1 MDSADA
7 NGINFAP
14 SHDIVHFCV
23 RELGTSSDA
32 YPVFALRRFSE
43 QVLTVRSLICSSC
56 DARFRAPSHNIRHFC
71 VRELGA
77 MSKINSALSIRV
89 SEELGSILRWLIYSL
104 LHAPLLSDLTAE
116 MAILRPV
123 RGRGDSCSQY
133 APEEQRKMFDGGP
146 ACMLHSYLRQLHLP
160 IRPQEICCVRFDD
173 WPLADER
180 PEEL

>member
-1 MDSADA
+1 VLRVT
-7 NGINFAP
+7 P
-14 SHDIVHFCV
+14 
-23 RELGTSSDA
+23 
-32 YPVFALRRFSE
+32 AL
-43 QVLTVRSLICSSC
+43 Q
-56 DARFRAPSHNIRHFC
+56 NILEKG

-77 MSKINSALSIRV
+77 MSKINPALSIRV
-89 SEELGSILRWLIYSL
+89 SKELGSILRWLIYSF
-104 LHAPLLSDLTAE
+104 LHARFLHDLTMK

-123 RGRGDSCSQY
+123 RGRSDSCRLDARQRAS
-133 APEEQRKMFDGGP
+133 EEHRKTFDGEP